1 MTHRTYTTTL
11 PQTWTDLAD
20 IVVQLV
26 DADDPRLQPLV
37 LDLERAA
44 NCSLGAADRS
54 APMMERRFARAHRH
68 AGSDRLPPG
77 LGSDL
82 ALSSDN

>member
-1 MTHRTYTTTL
+1 MTDRTYTTTL
-11 PQTWTDLAD
+11 PQTWTDLAE
-20 IVVQLV
+20 VVVALV

-44 NCSLGAADRS
+44 NCPLGAADRS
-54 APMMERRFARAHRH
+54 APMMARRFARAHRRV
-68 AGSDRLPPG
+68 ASDRLPPG

-82 ALSSDN
+82 ALSDR

>member
-1 MTHRTYTTTL
+1 MNDRTYTTTL
-11 PQTWTDLAD
+11 PQTWTDLAEV
-20 IVVQLV
+20 VVQLV

-37 LDLERAA
+37 LDLEHAS
-44 NCSLGAADRS
+44 NCPLGAADRS
-54 APMMERRFARAHRH
+54 APMMARRFARAHRH

-82 ALSSDN
+82 ALSDR